1 MTEPVFN
8 TTTSFPNEF
17 GVRAS
22 LYLGDHHIADAWG
35 DDYLDAIAKVEK
47 RLAGAL
53 SSLIHRGGPMTR
65 DELLTSLRALQGD
78 HVDPEQAHCEADA
91 LLLMYIGDPE
101 IEEAYERIEK
111 WYA

>member
-35 DDYLDAIAKVEK
+35 DDDLDAIAKVEK

-65 DELLTSLRALQGD
+65 DELLNELRSLQSM
-78 HVDPEQAHCEADA
+78 DPEQAHCEADA